1 MIRAVLK
8 MGNPILKQVAI
19 PVQNID
25 DKQLL
30 DIVQEMIDT
39 MAAKGGVGLAA
50 PQIGYSLRL
59 IIFGFEHNSRYPHEQ
74 PVPFT
79 ILVNPSYE
87 ALSDVNEEAWEGC
100 LSIPGLR
107 AAVPRFS
114 QIKYRGYALDGCLIE
129 READGFHARI
139 IQHEIDHLDGV
150 LYPSRLKD
158 MAKFGFEDEI
168 TN

>member
-1 MIRAVLK
+1 MIRTVLK
-8 MGNPILKQVAI
+8 MGNPILKQIAI
-19 PVQNID
+19 AVQNID

-39 MAAKGGVGLAA
+39 MEAKGGVGLAA

-59 IIFGFEHNSRYPHEQ
+59 IIFGFEHNTRYPHEQ

-87 ALSDVNEEAWEGC
+87 ALSDKQEEAWEGC

-107 AAVPRFS
+107 AAVPRFAH
-114 QIKYRGYALDGCLIE
+114 IKYRGYALDGCLIE

-168 TN
+168 TD

>member
-1 MIRAVLK
+1 MIRTVLK

-39 MAAKGGVGLAA
+39 MEAKGGVGLAA

-59 IIFGFEHNSRYPHEQ
+59 IIFGFEHNTRYPHEQ

-87 ALSDVNEEAWEGC
+87 ALSDVKEEAWEGC

-114 QIKYRGYALDGCLIE
+114 HIKYRGYALDGRLIE

-168 TN
+168 TD